1 MKRVISL
8 LLLTCLFPLAAIAQE
23 AEPGGVFY
31 SLDFGQT
38 FEAST
43 DQDLTTEAE
52 ENGLVSLTSLG
63 FEAVTETR
71 TQRLSFEFGTRLRGG
86 ESEFSDD
93 RLNAGL
99 AYSRNS
105 ADALFEVSLQ
115 SLRED
120 IAFLRDV
127 SDFINDD
134 GEIILPDD
142 FDELTGG
149 GIRTETVFAA
159 SLIWGET
166 APVGYQL
173 SASQQILRYENASSD
188 LIDSDTADLSF
199 GVRLDLNEVTTGNI
213 GLSYSQTDEV
223 GSPRTELTTLS
234 GALTFARPLGEL
246 TTQISAARDEDG
258 DIFWAASIGRDFE
271 LSTSDLSGE
280 IGFVED
286 ENGDARLTGRIDFSY
301 PRPAGQFD
309 FSFSHSLSA
318 GEDRAS
324 TTFSA
329 GYLQELGPV
338 SSMQVGFD
346 FLQTSNPDGSD
357 VLATAGLSASYGV
370 SLTENWRMNVG
381 ARVDLLDDDGDRSTS
396 NTVFLT
402 LERPF
407 SWRP

>member
-1 MKRVISL
+1 MKRVLGL
-8 LLLTCLFPLAAIAQE
+8 LLLTSFSPLAAFAQE

-31 SLDFGQT
+31 SLDFDQT

-52 ENGLVSLTSLG
+52 EDGLVSLTSLG

-71 TQRLSFEFGTRLRGG
+71 TQRLSFEFGSRLRGSEG
-86 ESEFSDD
+86 EFSDD
-93 RLNAGL
+93 RLNALL

-115 SLRED
+115 SLHED

-127 SDFINDD
+127 SDFISDD

-142 FDELTGG
+142 FDDLTGG
-149 GIRTETVFAA
+149 GIRTETVFAT
-159 SLIWGET
+159 SFIWGET
-166 APVGYQL
+166 APVGYEL
-173 SASQQILRYENASSD
+173 RASQQILRYEDASSD
-188 LIDSDTADLSF
+188 LIDSDTVDLSF
-199 GVRLDLNEVTTGNI
+199 GVRLDLNAVTTGNI

-223 GSPRTELTTLS
+223 GSPLTELTTLS

-246 TTQISAARDEDG
+246 TTQISASRDEND
-258 DIFWAASIGRDFE
+258 DIFWAALVERDFE
-271 LSTSDLSGE
+271 ISNGDLSGA

-286 ENGDARLTGRIDFSY
+286 ENGDARLTGRIDLSF
-301 PRPAGQFD
+301 PRPSGQFD
-309 FSFSHSLSA
+309 FSLAHSLSP

-329 GYLQELGPV
+329 GYLQELSPV

-370 SLTENWRMNVG
+370 SLTENWQMNVG